1 MLFNLGERGDKETK
15 RNRHKTYKNEKRKE
29 KKEEWTESEA
39 NIKCYVFRQQEGRMM
54 GEGSTP
60 PPFYKVWQLYLQT

>member
-29 KKEEWTESEA
+29 KNGLKA
-39 NIKCYVFRQQEGRMM
+39 KQI
-54 GEGSTP
+54 
-60 PPFYKVWQLYLQT
+60 